1 MLKLSYKPLEITLI
15 KNDKTKTDLR
25 NEVKLSP
32 TIIVKIAKG
41 ETISLTSIMKICD
54 YLDCKVEDVIEFVK
68 VEQDA

>member
-1 MLKLSYKPLEITLI
+1 MMKLSYKPLEITLI

-32 TIIVKIAKG
+32 TIIAKIAKG
-41 ETISLTSIMKICD
+41 ETISLSSIMKICE
-54 YLDCKVEDVIEFVK
+54 YLDCDVEDVVEFVK